1 MVTIVKADEH
11 SRCSGESE
19 VLQVKQADVDVLPLF
34 CIDEQPLS
42 LNGRKAIKFWILMLH
57 TDATDW

>member
-42 LNGRKAIKFWILMLH
+42 LNGRKAIKF
-57 TDATDW
+57 